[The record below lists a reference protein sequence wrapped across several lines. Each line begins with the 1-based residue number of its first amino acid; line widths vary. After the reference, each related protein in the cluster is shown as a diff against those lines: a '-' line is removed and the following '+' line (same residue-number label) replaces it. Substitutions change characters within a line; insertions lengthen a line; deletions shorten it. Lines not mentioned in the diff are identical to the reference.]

1 MRLSMPMEA
10 YIVVLLFHLI
20 AMLFMAAPLYALITV
35 NERARAPQQFHES
48 IRIRRETWQAN
59 LS

>member
-1 MRLSMPMEA
+1 MSPEIRA
-10 YIVVLLFHLI
+10 VVSLLHLV

-35 NERARAPQQFHES
+35 NERARAPQQFHEN
-48 IRIRRETWQAN
+48 IRIRRETWQAK